1 MHKSFLFAIFAV
13 FASACALFEPQS
25 KVRSGAL
32 FQTGQASY
40 DDYFTK
46 VHTLQGE
53 AGSWADDKK
62 ATRRGLID
70 ALKIATDSA
79 DVTILEATHQRMVSI
94 AHVVGATRLDLKED
108 DGRVTLVSDAR
119 ADLPTRD
126 FVKAL
131 QATVDGEI
139 KRKRALRDVPAR
151 CDELAK
157 AGRDLE
163 PRVKTDFFSK
173 GGTMMAD
180 VHDEIAASLEVLDQI
195 SKTSRLERRE
205 TEDFVSDLGRA
216 VAAEPSEYLRGE
228 GAPTGTTPKPQPTS
242 RPRPP
247 PVVATNA
254 TVAPPVTAVATVR
267 PKPPPPKNQGGGG
280 DEVFNP

>member
-1 MHKSFLFAIFAV
+1 MMPRLVAAMVFGVAV
-13 FASACALFEPQS
+13 LSCSLFEPQS
-25 KVRSGAL
+25 KIRAGTL
-32 FQTGQASY
+32 FQTGQAQY
-40 DDYFTK
+40 DDYFAK

-53 AGSWADDKK
+53 AGSWDDDKK

-70 ALKIATDSA
+70 ALKIATDSV

-94 AHVVGATRLDLKED
+94 AHVVGATRLDLRED
-108 DGRVTLVSDAR
+108 EGHVILASEAR

-126 FVKAL
+126 FEKAL

-139 KRKRALRDVPAR
+139 KRKRSLRDVPQR

-157 AGRDLE
+157 MGRELE
-163 PRVKTDFFSK
+163 PRVRADFFRQ

-180 VHDEIAASLEVLDQI
+180 VHDEIAASLDILDQI
-195 SKTSRLERRE
+195 SKTSRLARRE

-216 VAAEPSEYLRGE
+216 VAAEPGEYFHGE
-228 GAPTGTTPKPQPTS
+228 GAPSSTSKPTPTTRPKPQTVATTNTAAPTVATVATPKP
-242 RPRPP
+242 
-247 PVVATNA
+247 
-254 TVAPPVTAVATVR
+254 
-267 PKPPPPKNQGGGG
+267 KPPPKNQGG